1 MPKKLAVAL
10 AVVCLLAQGA
20 TYAATINV
28 PSFELLTRGYVQNG
42 LFGFVSRGSLEL
54 RIEGGVK
61 FGGRVTLSYDATS
74 LEGAADNIGVVFKS
88 AGIELRQLGGAPVDF
103 RFFVG
108 QDDVFCSGDAFPE
121 LFGATSIATRYRGFF
136 YFPESLI
143 YDGIHSASGTG
154 ISLRFPS
161 GSERFLASAYL
172 YQDMRFNRDEAGLQ
186 VFFPGHYSGDLR
198 ALLNFEHLKIEA
210 FAGATFPVPDV
221 PYGSYRGG
229 LLFYAGESNVE
240 FMAQIGIPRLAPAVD
255 AFSINLFYLL
265 FEPRVHLGILH
276 IIPTFF
282 WHPQYYL
289 QTTTGELGS
298 FDVNLNFLFSGEK
311 RPEIT
316 GGVEANLV
324 FSSQVATGTQRL
336 DVTVSPYASLVTP
349 GVLWDLKVNANIFP
363 FDLTSLVD
371 VFIGIRA
378 TF

>member
-1 MPKKLAVAL
+1 MAKKLAVAL
-10 AVVCLLAQGA
+10 TVVCLLAQGVA
-20 TYAATINV
+20 FAATINV
-28 PSFELLTRGYVQNG
+28 PSFELLTRGNVQNG
-42 LFGFVSRGSLEL
+42 LFGFISRGSLEL

-74 LEGAADNIGVVFKS
+74 LEGAADAIGVVFKS
-88 AGIELRQLGGAPVDF
+88 AGIELRQIGGAPVDF

-108 QDDVFCSGDAFPE
+108 EDDVFCSGDAFPD
-121 LFGATSIATRYRGFF
+121 LFGAASIATRYRGFF

-143 YDGIHSASGTG
+143 YDGIHSVDGTG
-154 ISLRFPS
+154 ISLHFPS
-161 GSERFLASAYL
+161 GSEKLVASAYL
-172 YQDMRFNRDEAGLQ
+172 YQDKRFSREEAGLP
-186 VFFPGHYSGDLR
+186 VFYPGHYSGDLR
-198 ALLNFEHLKIEA
+198 AVLNFERLKIEA

-221 PYGSYRGG
+221 PWGSYRGG

-240 FMAQIGIPRLAPAVD
+240 FLAQIGVPRIAPGVD
-255 AFSINLFYLL
+255 TLSINLFYLL

-289 QTTTGELGS
+289 QASTGELGS
-298 FDVNLNFLFSGEK
+298 FDVNLNFLFSGAK
-311 RPEIT
+311 RPAIT

-324 FSSQVATGTQRL
+324 FSSHEATGTQRL

-349 GVLWDLKVNANIFP
+349 GVLWDLKVNANVFP

-378 TF
+378 VF